1 VSVENVALAG
11 LRVTSTL
18 TVEPTLVLRST
29 SSIRVGGAMSLEDE
43 IGRNRK
49 NIRSDSLTMS
59 VGEVLNMYRDREI
72 IIQPEYQ
79 RLFRWGIEKQSRLI
93 ESILLG
99 IPLPP
104 IFVSTNEDGVW
115 EVVDGLQRL
124 STILKFTG
132 ELRKEPTDELDAP
145 EPLVGTRY
153 LPSLDGITW
162 SDSKH
167 AFSNPQRI
175 DFKRARL
182 DFRILLKESDKQV
195 RYDLFDRL
203 NSGGAVTSAQEVRT
217 AILLM
222 EHPHFYRWLDE
233 LRNLDEFSS
242 CIALTQRQMDEQYDI
257 ELVLRFLALYYSDP
271 KSLRGYADMD
281 TILTEQALEFGASAD
296 FDRSAVGRSFR
307 TTFNVLSS
315 LGPDVFRKYDDRKN
329 KPVGSFSVS
338 AYEAVTQGVYANVDA
353 WLAVPEQER
362 EGYLLVCVS
371 QLWADE
377 TFKRNSGAGVR
388 PTQRIPHMKVAGSR
402 IFKP

>member
-1 VSVENVALAG
+1 
-11 LRVTSTL
+11 
-18 TVEPTLVLRST
+18 
-29 SSIRVGGAMSLEDE
+29 
-43 IGRNRK
+43 
-49 NIRSDSLTMS
+49 MS

-72 IIQPEYQ
+72 VIQPEYQ

-104 IFVSTNEDGVW
+104 IFVSANEDGVW
-115 EVVDGLQRL
+115 EVIDGLQRL

-132 ELRKEPTDELDAP
+132 ELRQEPTNNLLPP

-162 SDSKH
+162 GDSDH
-167 AFSNPQRI
+167 AFTGIQRI

-222 EHPHFYRWLDE
+222 ETPAFYRWLDE

-242 CIALTQRQMDEQYDI
+242 SIALTTRQMDEQYDI

-271 KSLRGYADMD
+271 KSLRAYSDMD
-281 TILTEQALEFGASAD
+281 AILTERALELGSD
-296 FDRSAVGRSFR
+296 PGFDRSVVATDFAATFR
-307 TTFNVLSS
+307 VLGS
-315 LGPDVFRKYDDRKN
+315 LGPDVFRKYDDRKK

-338 AYEAVTQGVYANVDA
+338 AYEAVTQGVYDNIKA

-362 EGYLLVCVS
+362 EGHLLTCVS
-371 QLWADE
+371 
-377 TFKRNSGAGVR
+377 
-388 PTQRIPHMKVAGSR
+388 
-402 IFKP
+402 

>member
-1 VSVENVALAG
+1 M
-11 LRVTSTL
+11 
-18 TVEPTLVLRST
+18 P
-29 SSIRVGGAMSLEDE
+29 LEDE
-43 IGRNRK
+43 IDRNRK

-104 IFVSTNEDGVW
+104 IFVSANEDGVW

-124 STILKFTG
+124 STILKFAG
-132 ELRKEPTDELDAP
+132 ELRKEPTDKLLSP

-162 SDSKH
+162 SDSEH
-167 AFSNPQRI
+167 AFTGSQRI

-222 EHPHFYRWLDE
+222 EYPEFYRWLDE

-271 KSLRGYADMD
+271 KSLRAYSDMD
-281 TILTEQALEFGASAD
+281 AILTERALDLGETQNSI
-296 FDRSAVGRSFR
+296 
-307 TTFNVLSS
+307 VL
-315 LGPDVFRKYDDRKN
+315 R
-329 KPVGSFSVS
+329 
-338 AYEAVTQGVYANVDA
+338 
-353 WLAVPEQER
+353 
-362 EGYLLVCVS
+362 
-371 QLWADE
+371 
-377 TFKRNSGAGVR
+377 
-388 PTQRIPHMKVAGSR
+388 
-402 IFKP
+402 